1 MKYRGPVYRVR
12 QAAITRLTRWSQRRH
27 GRDALPLKVDR
38 RRIYIIPTRFGAAL
52 ALLLIAMLL
61 AGLNYNSNLGLA
73 FGFLMAS
80 LALVAMHHCHRNLLG
95 LTVDATTEA
104 DCFAGAAAAFEV
116 RLRND
121 AAVARCEIE
130 IRCAGALRSS
140 VPPVSIGPGSLQAA
154 IVEAPLA
161 ERGVHR
167 LPRFE
172 LRTRYPFGWFR
183 AWTYVQAP
191 LTAFVAPRPGGDRAL
206 PPAARGAGSSASS
219 DAIGDDEFSGLRAYQ
234 AGVPLKHMAWKVL
247 ARGGEPAVRS
257 YTAPS
262 AQPEWLDWYALERL
276 DEEARL
282 SQLCRW
288 VLGSDL
294 GRRAY
299 GLRLPGHDITP
310 SRGLAHRQRCL
321 RALARYGREPTGAG
335 A

>member
-183 AWTYVQAP
+183 AWTYVHCPLTVFAAP
-191 LTAFVAPRPGGDRAL
+191 LPRGGR
-206 PPAARGAGSSASS
+206 PPPQFAGMDAAASAADARG
-219 DAIGDDEFSGLRAYQ
+219 DDDYAGLRAYQ

-247 ARGGEPAVRS
+247 ARGGEAAVRTYS
-257 YTAPS
+257 GSA
-262 AQPEWLDWYALERL
+262 AQPKWLEWSALEAL
-276 DEEARL
+276 SAEERL

-288 VLGSDL
+288 VLDAE
-294 GRRAY
+294 RAQRVY
-299 GLRLPGHDITP
+299 GLRLPGTEILP
-310 SRGLAHRQRCL
+310 GRGPAHRSACL
-321 RALARYGREPTGAG
+321 RALAGYPVESSH
-335 A
+335 